1 MKLNLQLKVILDQI
15 IWSSLMYKYF
25 GILFVLISANLLAQ
39 DIPDYKGEYVFTN
52 SKVSMRGIRELITH
66 EEDGKRTIQFNAKF
80 PLGRIKIIS
89 DFSEMNNLISSTQ
102 YYVDAKILIRSD
114 KRTLNFDQSS
124 GTLTSKGK
132 FEWSQT
138 LLKNENVFDPLNV
151 QIQIRKNIIAGLKDF
166 SLMLPDL
173 KTGAIEAN
181 NYKVV
186 DSGSFEVD
194 GTVYPCIIVERIR
207 LQDNRTTRYFLAPDI
222 DYLIIK
228 VEDEDQDGD
237 TMLEL
242 KKIY

>member
-1 MKLNLQLKVILDQI
+1 
-15 IWSSLMYKYF
+15 MYKYLAM
-25 GILFVLISANLLAQ
+25 LFVLISANLLAQ
-39 DIPDYKGEYVFTN
+39 EIPDYKGEYVFTN

-66 EEDGKRTIQFNAKF
+66 EEQGKRTIQFNAKF
-80 PLGRIKIIS
+80 PLGKIKIIS
-89 DFSEMNNLISSTQ
+89 DFIEEDNLISSIQ
-102 YYVDAKILIRSD
+102 YYVDAKVLIRSD
-114 KRTLNFDQSS
+114 KRTLKFDQSS

-151 QIQIRKNIIAGLKDF
+151 QIQIRKNVIAGLKDF

-173 KTGAIEAN
+173 KSGAIEAN

-186 DSGSFEVD
+186 DSDSFEVD

-242 KKIY
+242 KKLY

>member
-1 MKLNLQLKVILDQI
+1 M
-15 IWSSLMYKYF
+15 
-25 GILFVLISANLLAQ
+25 LFVLISADLLAQ
-39 DIPDYKGEYVFTN
+39 EIPDYKGEYVFTN

-66 EEDGKRTIQFNAKF
+66 EEEGKRTIQFNAKF

-89 DFSEMNNLISSTQ
+89 DFIEENNLISSTQ
-102 YYVDAKILIRSD
+102 YYVDAKVLIRSD
-114 KRTLNFDQSS
+114 KRTLSYDQSS

-151 QIQIRKNIIAGLKDF
+151 QIQIRKNVIAGLKDF

-173 KTGAIEAN
+173 KTGTIEAN

-242 KKIY
+242 KKLY

>member
-1 MKLNLQLKVILDQI
+1 
-15 IWSSLMYKYF
+15 MYKYLAM
-25 GILFVLISANLLAQ
+25 LFVLISANLLAQ
-39 DIPDYKGEYVFTN
+39 EIPDYKGEYVFTN

-66 EEDGKRTIQFNAKF
+66 EEQGKRTIQFNAKF
-80 PLGRIKIIS
+80 PLGKIKIIS
-89 DFSEMNNLISSTQ
+89 DFIEMDNLISSTQ
-102 YYVDAKILIRSD
+102 YYVDAKVLIRSD
-114 KRTLNFDQSS
+114 KRTLKFDQSS

-151 QIQIRKNIIAGLKDF
+151 QIQIRKNVIAGLKDF

-186 DSGSFEVD
+186 DSDSFEVD

-242 KKIY
+242 KKLY

>member
-1 MKLNLQLKVILDQI
+1 MF
-15 IWSSLMYKYF
+15 KYL
-25 GILFVLISANLLAQ
+25 GILFIFITADLVAQ

-52 SKVSMRGIRELITH
+52 SRVSMKGIRELITH
-66 EEDGKRTIQFNAKF
+66 EEEGKRTIQFNAKF

-89 DFSEMNNLISSTQ
+89 DFFEKNNLISSKQ
-102 YYVDAKILIRSD
+102 YYVDAKVLIRSD
-114 KRTLNFDQSS
+114 KRTLTFDRSS

-132 FEWSQT
+132 FEWSQA

-151 QIQIRKNIIAGLKDF
+151 QIQIRRNVIAGLKDF

-186 DSGSFEVD
+186 DSGSFEVGGAD
-194 GTVYPCIIVERIR
+194 YPCIIVERIR
-207 LQDNRTTRYFLAPDI
+207 LQDNRTTRYFLAPDL

-242 KKIY
+242 KKLY

>member
-1 MKLNLQLKVILDQI
+1 MKNIAILT
-15 IWSSLMYKYF
+15 
-25 GILFVLISANLLAQ
+25 FVLFLSHCGYSSI
-39 DIPDYKGEYVFTN
+39 YKNQQSIDF
-52 SKVSMRGIRELITH
+52 
-66 EEDGKRTIQFNAKF
+66 QFNI
-80 PLGRIKIIS
+80 IKS
-89 DFSEMNNLISSTQ
+89 EGDYEMNNLISSTQ
-102 YYVDAKILIRSD
+102 YYVDAKVLIRSD

-242 KKIY
+242 KKLY

>member
-1 MKLNLQLKVILDQI
+1 MF
-15 IWSSLMYKYF
+15 KYL
-25 GILFVLISANLLAQ
+25 GILFIFITADLVAQ

-52 SKVSMRGIRELITH
+52 SRVSMKGIRELITH
-66 EEDGKRTIQFNAKF
+66 EEEGKRTIQFNAKF

-89 DFSEMNNLISSTQ
+89 DFFEKNNLISSKQ
-102 YYVDAKILIRSD
+102 YYVDAKVLIRSD
-114 KRTLNFDQSS
+114 KRTLTFDRSS

-132 FEWSQT
+132 FEWSQA
-138 LLKNENVFDPLNV
+138 LLKNKNVFDPLNV
-151 QIQIRKNIIAGLKDF
+151 QIQIRRNVIAGLKDF

-186 DSGSFEVD
+186 DNGSFEVD
-194 GTVYPCIIVERIR
+194 GTDYPCIIVERIR
-207 LQDNRTTRYFLAPDI
+207 LQDNRTTRYFLAPDL

-228 VEDEDQDGD
+228 VEDEDQDGN

-242 KKIY
+242 KKLY

>member
-1 MKLNLQLKVILDQI
+1 
-15 IWSSLMYKYF
+15 MYKYF
-25 GILFVLISANLLAQ
+25 GILFVLISTNLLAQ

-66 EEDGKRTIQFNAKF
+66 EEEGKRTIQFNAKF

-89 DFSEMNNLISSTQ
+89 DFIEENNLISSTQ
-102 YYVDAKILIRSD
+102 YYVDAKVLIRSD
-114 KRTLNFDQSS
+114 KRTLSYDQSS

-151 QIQIRKNIIAGLKDF
+151 QIQIRKNVIAGLKDF

-186 DSGSFEVD
+186 DRGSFEVD

-242 KKIY
+242 KKLY

>member
-1 MKLNLQLKVILDQI
+1 M
-15 IWSSLMYKYF
+15 
-25 GILFVLISANLLAQ
+25 LFVLISANLLAQ

-66 EEDGKRTIQFNAKF
+66 EEEGKRTIQFNAKF

-102 YYVDAKILIRSD
+102 YYVDAKVLIRSD

-151 QIQIRKNIIAGLKDF
+151 QIQIRKNVIAGLKDF

-186 DSGSFEVD
+186 DNGSFEVD

-242 KKIY
+242 KKLY

>member
-1 MKLNLQLKVILDQI
+1 
-15 IWSSLMYKYF
+15 MYKYLAM
-25 GILFVLISANLLAQ
+25 LFVLISANLLAQ
-39 DIPDYKGEYVFTN
+39 EIPDYKGEYVFTN

-66 EEDGKRTIQFNAKF
+66 EEQGKRTIQFNAKF
-80 PLGRIKIIS
+80 PLGKIKIIS
-89 DFSEMNNLISSTQ
+89 DFIEEDNLISSIQ
-102 YYVDAKILIRSD
+102 YYVDARVLIRSD
-114 KRTLNFDQSS
+114 KRTLKFDQSS

-151 QIQIRKNIIAGLKDF
+151 QIQIRKNVIAGLKDF

-186 DSGSFEVD
+186 DSDSFEVD

-242 KKIY
+242 KKLY

>member
-1 MKLNLQLKVILDQI
+1 
-15 IWSSLMYKYF
+15 MYKYLAM
-25 GILFVLISANLLAQ
+25 LFVLISANLLAQ
-39 DIPDYKGEYVFTN
+39 EIPDYKGEYVFTN

-66 EEDGKRTIQFNAKF
+66 EEQGKRTIQFNAKF
-80 PLGRIKIIS
+80 PLGKIKIIS
-89 DFSEMNNLISSTQ
+89 DFIEEDNLISSIQ
-102 YYVDAKILIRSD
+102 YYVDARVLIRSD
-114 KRTLNFDQSS
+114 KRTLKFDQSS

-151 QIQIRKNIIAGLKDF
+151 QIQIRKNVIAGLKDF

-173 KTGAIEAN
+173 KSGAIEAN

-186 DSGSFEVD
+186 DSDSFEVD

-242 KKIY
+242 KKLY

>member
-1 MKLNLQLKVILDQI
+1 
-15 IWSSLMYKYF
+15 MYKYLAM
-25 GILFVLISANLLAQ
+25 LFVLISANLLAQ
-39 DIPDYKGEYVFTN
+39 EIPDYKGEYVFTN

-66 EEDGKRTIQFNAKF
+66 EEQGKRTIQFNAKF
-80 PLGRIKIIS
+80 PLGKIKIIS
-89 DFSEMNNLISSTQ
+89 DFIEEDNLISSIQ

-114 KRTLNFDQSS
+114 KRTLKFDQSS

-151 QIQIRKNIIAGLKDF
+151 QIQIRKNVIAGLKDF

-173 KTGAIEAN
+173 KSGAIEAN

-186 DSGSFEVD
+186 DSDSFEVD

-222 DYLIIK
+222 DYLIVK

-242 KKIY
+242 KKLY

>member
-1 MKLNLQLKVILDQI
+1 MF
-15 IWSSLMYKYF
+15 KYL
-25 GILFVLISANLLAQ
+25 GILFIFITADLVAQ

-52 SKVSMRGIRELITH
+52 SRVSMKGIRELITH
-66 EEDGKRTIQFNAKF
+66 EEEGKRTIQFNAKF

-89 DFSEMNNLISSTQ
+89 DFFEKNNLISSKQ
-102 YYVDAKILIRSD
+102 YYVDAKVLIRSD
-114 KRTLNFDQSS
+114 KRTLTFDRSS

-132 FEWSQT
+132 FEWSQA

-151 QIQIRKNIIAGLKDF
+151 QIQIRRNVIAGLKDF

-186 DSGSFEVD
+186 DNGSFEVD
-194 GTVYPCIIVERIR
+194 GTDYPCIIVERIR
-207 LQDNRTTRYFLAPDI
+207 LQDNRTTRYFLAPDL

-242 KKIY
+242 KKLY